1 MTKFKILILFS
12 FIGLNL
18 TLFAQNT
25 VNEYSEFE
33 CSHSKLVKFPVS
45 DNQTTFYEHRDQ
57 FSFWYRLEPTEDG
70 LITCNIRPLTT
81 DDEYTL
87 FVYQYNKFDFCN
99 KVFYNKIKPLKLA
112 DFESSIINP
121 KANLTQVRIN
131 AKQGDAYY
139 VCVLNV
145 SESNC
150 GHQMQISN
158 ITDTFK
164 IDAIHIPCKPEE
176 ITTTKP
182 TIESTALTGNNLLKA
197 TVTVKDEYATTKNV
211 DAQLI
216 IKDELTGNSI
226 NIDFKTKNTFDL
238 MIEKGKAYKVECLAM
253 GYKRFNHSIVISDY
267 LNDSLSFD
275 VFLRP
280 LKKGETFV
288 MKSIYFYPN
297 TYALKS
303 KSKQEIDYLLNYL
316 NNNPEVKIEI
326 SGHTNGDNKIHKN
339 RAYKD
344 KGEEWNFEGS
354 SKKLSDY
361 RAATIK
367 AKLIEKGI
375 DANRIETTGYGG
387 AKMIIENA
395 KTLEEIEQNV
405 RVEVQIL

>member
-1 MTKFKILILFS
+1 MIRLILLFS
-12 FIGLNL
+12 FIGLNYS
-18 TLFAQNT
+18 LFAQNT
-25 VNEYSEFE
+25 VNEYSQFE
-33 CSHSKLVKFPVS
+33 CSHSKLVKFPVT
-45 DNQTTFYEHRDQ
+45 DTQTTFYEHRDQ
-57 FSFWYRLEPTEDG
+57 FSFWYRVEAVTDG
-70 LITCNIRPLTT
+70 LIKCNIAPLTY

-87 FVYQYNKFDFCN
+87 FVYQYNKLDFCN
-99 KVFYNKIKPLKLA
+99 KVFYNKIKPLKLT

-121 KANLTQVRIN
+121 KANLTQVTIN

-150 GHQMQISN
+150 GHHMQITN
-158 ITDTFK
+158 TTDTFS
-164 IDAIHIPCKPEE
+164 IDAIHIPCKPDE
-176 ITTTKP
+176 TTTIKP
-182 TIESTALTGNNLLKA
+182 VIESTALTGNNLLKS
-197 TVTVKDEYATTKNV
+197 TVTVKDEYVTTKNI
-211 DAQLI
+211 DAKLI
-216 IKDELTGNSI
+216 IKDELTGNAI

-267 LNDSLSFD
+267 LNDSLAFD

-316 NNNPEVKIEI
+316 TNNPEVKIEI

-375 DANRIETTGYGG
+375 DSSRIETTGYGG

>member
-1 MTKFKILILFS
+1 MKKFKILLFFS
-12 FIGLNL
+12 FIGLSL
-18 TLFAQNT
+18 TLFAQNSA
-25 VNEYSEFE
+25 NEYSQFE

-45 DNQTTFYEHRDQ
+45 NKQTTFYEHRDQ
-57 FSFWYRLEPTEDG
+57 FSFWYRIEPTEDG
-70 LITCNIRPLTT
+70 LITCNIAPLTY
-81 DDEYTL
+81 DNEYTL
-87 FVYQYNKFDFCN
+87 FVYQYNKLDFCN
-99 KVFYNKIKPLKLA
+99 KVFYNKIKPLKLT
-112 DFESSIINP
+112 DFESRIINP
-121 KANLTQVRIN
+121 KANLTQVSIN
-131 AKQGDAYY
+131 AKYGEAYY

-150 GHQMQISN
+150 GHKMQISN
-158 ITDTFK
+158 TTDTFS

-176 ITTTKP
+176 TTTTKP
-182 TIESTALTGNNLLKA
+182 IIESTALTGNNLLKA
-197 TVTVKDEYATTKNV
+197 TVTVKDEYTTSKNV

-216 IKDELTGNSI
+216 IKDELTGNTI
-226 NIDFKTKNTFDL
+226 NIDFKSQNTFDL
-238 MIEKGKAYKVECLAM
+238 MIEKDKAYKVECLAM

-267 LNDSLSFD
+267 LNDSLAFD

-303 KSKQEIDYLLNYL
+303 KSKQEIEYLLNYL
-316 NNNPEVKIEI
+316 NNNPDVKIEI

-339 RAYKD
+339 RAYKN

-361 RAATIK
+361 RATTIK

-375 DANRIETTGYGG
+375 DESRIKTTGYGG

>member
-1 MTKFKILILFS
+1 MVRLILLFS
-12 FIGLNL
+12 FIGLSYS
-18 TLFAQNT
+18 LFAQNT

-45 DNQTTFYEHRDQ
+45 DTQTTFYEHRDQ
-57 FSFWYRLEPTEDG
+57 FSFWYRIEAITDG
-70 LITCNIRPLTT
+70 LITCNITPLNY

-87 FVYQYNKFDFCN
+87 FVYQYNKLDFCN
-99 KVFYNKIKPLKLA
+99 KVFYNKIKPLKLT
-112 DFESSIINP
+112 DFENSIINP
-121 KANLTQVRIN
+121 KANLTQVSIN

-139 VCVLNV
+139 VCALNV

-150 GHQMQISN
+150 GHKMKLTN
-158 ITDTFK
+158 TTDTFS

-176 ITTTKP
+176 TTTTKP
-182 TIESTALTGNNLLKA
+182 ITENTTLTGNNLLKA
-197 TVTVKDEYATTKNV
+197 TVTVKDEYTTTKNV

-216 IKDELTGNSI
+216 IKDELTGNAI
-226 NIDFKTKNTFDL
+226 NIDFKTQNTFDL

-267 LNDSLSFD
+267 LNDSLDFD

-375 DANRIETTGYGG
+375 DESRIKTTGYGG

>member
-1 MTKFKILILFS
+1 MTRLILLFS
-12 FIGLNL
+12 FIDLSCSI
-18 TLFAQNT
+18 FAQNT
-25 VNEYSEFE
+25 VNEYSQFE

-57 FSFWYRLEPTEDG
+57 FSFWYRIETTTDG
-70 LITCNIRPLTT
+70 LITCDITPLTT
-81 DDEYTL
+81 DDEYTI
-87 FVYQYNKFDFCN
+87 FVYQYNKLDFCN
-99 KVFYNKIKPLKLA
+99 KVFYNKVKPLKIT
-112 DFESSIINP
+112 DFENVKNDT
-121 KANLTQVRIN
+121 KANLTQVSIQ

-158 ITDTFK
+158 TTDTFG
-164 IDAIHIPCKPEE
+164 IEAIHIPCKLEE
-176 ITTTKP
+176 VEVAKP
-182 TIESTALTGNNLLKA
+182 IKIETQLTGNNLIKA
-197 TVTVKDEYATTKNV
+197 VVTVKDEYAIAKNI

-216 IKDELTGNSI
+216 IKDELTGNAI
-226 NIDFKTKNTFDL
+226 NIDFKSQNTFDL
-238 MIEKGKAYKVECLAM
+238 LIEKGKAYKVECLAM

-267 LNDSLSFD
+267 LNDSLAFD

-316 NNNPEVKIEI
+316 NNNPEVSIEI

-375 DANRIETTGYGG
+375 TEDRIKTTGYGG
-387 AKMIIENA
+387 SKMIIENA
-395 KTLEEIEQNV
+395 KTLEDIEQNV